1 MATIWVVAVV
11 EFVRMDKAPLILSF
25 GIGFDPLVGELTFQ
39 RLVVSRIAALLH
51 V

>member
-25 GIGFDPLVGELTFQ
+25 GIGFHPLVGELAFQ
-39 RLVVSRIAALLH
+39 GLIIGRVAALLH